1 MKKRVM
7 IGLAVAAAPIL
18 LILSSWGYGS
28 VSVYQAL
35 QATAFGWQKPLYTI
49 GVYLPLGVLLGI
61 AVTRF
66 SAQDERCA
74 GVISFAGGLLLI
86 AAFGAFY
93 AFYAHTDAAFP
104 TAVHNYLILFDL
116 RELYFWCGIYAAQV
130 VCRGMTRKETV
141 PQGGAKGNSGAALTV
156 VLLPAL
162 LLVVSALAA
171 EREIGDSMRGWNVAF
186 YTVNGILFGVIPR
199 LCRAE
204 RNKLRGAATV
214 TCGLGGAILAGML
227 SELPAFELLQR
238 MNEKE
243 VFLWIGLYF
252 WLMIS
257 LLREG
262 YREKNQRK

>member
-18 LILSSWGYGS
+18 LVLSSWGYGS

-35 QATAFGWQKPLYTI
+35 QATFGWQKMLYTI
-49 GVYLPLGVLLGI
+49 SVYLVLGVLLGI

-93 AFYAHTDAAFP
+93 VFYAHSDAVFP

-141 PQGGAKGNSGAALTV
+141 PQKGAKGNSGAVLSV

-162 LLVVSALAA
+162 LLVVSALAS
-171 EREIGDSMRGWNVAF
+171 EREIGESMPVWNVAF
-186 YTVNGILFGVIPR
+186 YTASGILFGTVPQ
-199 LCRAE
+199 LCRTE
-204 RNKLRGAATV
+204 KNKLRGAAAV
-214 TCGLGGAILAGML
+214 TCGLGGAMLAGML
-227 SELPAFELLQR
+227 SELPAFALLQR

-257 LLREG
+257 LLRDG
-262 YREKNQRK
+262 YREKNHR